1 MEINHV
7 IKIESWEQKHFFLYY
22 PDESHEQLLYK
33 SHQISPNESLHG

>member
-22 PDESHEQLLYK
+22 PDESHEQLLFVCFNV
-33 SHQISPNESLHG
+33 QITSN